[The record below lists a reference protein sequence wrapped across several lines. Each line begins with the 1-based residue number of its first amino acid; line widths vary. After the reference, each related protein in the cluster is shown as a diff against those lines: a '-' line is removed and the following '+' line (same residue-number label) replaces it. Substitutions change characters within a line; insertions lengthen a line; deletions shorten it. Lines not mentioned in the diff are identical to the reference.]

1 MASRPETL
9 PQALPEGRQAPRRP
23 NPAARAFLWL
33 DRRYRLREPLEYQLN
48 KKIPGHLNWTNCF
61 GGITFVC
68 FMLQALTGILL
79 AFYYKPTLEEAY
91 PSVLRIM
98 EEVPFGAF
106 VRGLH
111 AWTANVMIFMAI
123 LHMLKVF
130 FISAYRPPREF
141 TWVSGVL
148 LFFTTVTFGFSGYLL
163 PMNQLA
169 FWATTVGTEI
179 AGAMPLVGGV
189 AEVFLLGGGKI
200 TGETLTRFYAIHVLV
215 LPAAILLL
223 LAAHFSM
230 IRRQGIS
237 EPL

>member
-1 MASRPETL
+1 MDI
-9 PQALPEGRQAPRRP
+9 
-23 NPAARAFLWL
+23 AAKAFRYL

-48 KKIPGHLNWTNCF
+48 KRIPAHLNWTNCF

-68 FMLQALTGILL
+68 FSVQALTGILL
-79 AFYYKPTLEEAY
+79 AFYYKPTLPEAY
-91 PSVLRIM
+91 QSVLRIM
-98 EEVPFGAF
+98 EQVPFGAF

-111 AWTANVMIFMAI
+111 AWTANVMIFMAT

-141 TWVSGVL
+141 TWVSGVF
-148 LFFTTVTFGFSGYLL
+148 LFFVTVTFGFSGYLL
-163 PMNQLA
+163 PMNQLSY
-169 FWATTVGTEI
+169 WATTVGTQI
-179 AGAMPLVGGV
+179 AGAMPLVGSY
-189 AEVFLLGGGKI
+189 AQLFLLGGAKI
-200 TGETLTRFYAIHVLV
+200 GGETLTRFYALHVLV
-215 LPAAILLL
+215 LPAVIIVL

>member
-1 MASRPETL
+1 MDIASR
-9 PQALPEGRQAPRRP
+9 
-23 NPAARAFLWL
+23 AFRYL

-48 KKIPGHLNWTNCF
+48 KRIPAHLNWTNCF

-68 FMLQALTGILL
+68 FSLQALTGILL
-79 AFYYKPTLEEAY
+79 AFYYKPTMAEAY
-91 PSVLRIM
+91 TSVLRIM

-111 AWTANVMIFMAI
+111 AWTANVMIFMAT

-141 TWVSGVL
+141 TWVSGVF
-148 LFFTTVTFGFSGYLL
+148 LFFVSVFFGFSGYLL

-169 FWATTVGTEI
+169 YWATTVGAEI
-179 AGAMPLVGGV
+179 AGAFPLVGEY
-189 AEVFLLGGGKI
+189 ARLFLLGGGKI
-200 TGETLTRFYAIHVLV
+200 GGETLTRFYALHVLV
-215 LPAAILLL
+215 LPAVIIVL

>member
-1 MASRPETL
+1 MDAASR
-9 PQALPEGRQAPRRP
+9 
-23 NPAARAFLWL
+23 AFRYL

-48 KKIPGHLNWTNCF
+48 KRIPAHLNWTNCF

-68 FMLQALTGILL
+68 FSLQALTGILL
-79 AFYYKPTLEEAY
+79 AFYYKPSMAEAY
-91 PSVLRIM
+91 TSVLRIM

-111 AWTANVMIFMAI
+111 AWTANVMIFMAT

-130 FISAYRPPREF
+130 FISAYRPPREL
-141 TWVSGVL
+141 TWVSGVF
-148 LFFTTVTFGFSGYLL
+148 LFFVSVFFGFSGYLL

-169 FWATTVGTEI
+169 YWATTVGAEI
-179 AGAMPLVGGV
+179 AGAFPFVGEY
-189 AEVFLLGGGKI
+189 ARLFLLGGGKI
-200 TGETLTRFYAIHVLV
+200 GGETLTRFYALHVLV
-215 LPAAILLL
+215 LPAAIIVL

>member
-1 MASRPETL
+1 MNIASR
-9 PQALPEGRQAPRRP
+9 
-23 NPAARAFLWL
+23 AFRYL

-48 KKIPGHLNWTNCF
+48 KRIPAHLNWTNCF

-68 FMLQALTGILL
+68 FSLQALTGILL
-79 AFYYKPTLEEAY
+79 AFYYKPTMAEAY
-91 PSVLRIM
+91 TSVLRIM

-111 AWTANVMIFMAI
+111 AWTANVMIFMAT

-148 LFFTTVTFGFSGYLL
+148 LFFVTVFFGFSGYLL

-169 FWATTVGTEI
+169 YCATTVGTQI
-179 AGAMPLVGGV
+179 AGAFPFVGEY
-189 AEVFLLGGGKI
+189 AQLFLPGGAKLS
-200 TGETLTRFYAIHVLV
+200 GETLTRFCARRALL
-215 LPAAILLL
+215 LPAGIIIRR
-223 LAAHFSM
+223 AAHFPR

-237 EPL
+237 DPL

>member
-1 MASRPETL
+1 MDIASR
-9 PQALPEGRQAPRRP
+9 
-23 NPAARAFLWL
+23 AFRYL

-48 KKIPGHLNWTNCF
+48 KRIPAHLNWTNCF

-68 FMLQALTGILL
+68 FSLQALTGILL
-79 AFYYKPTLEEAY
+79 AFYYKPSMAEAY
-91 PSVLRIM
+91 SSVLRIM

-111 AWTANVMIFMAI
+111 AWTANVMIFMAT

-141 TWVSGVL
+141 TWVSGVF
-148 LFFTTVTFGFSGYLL
+148 LFFVSVFFGFSGYLL

-169 FWATTVGTEI
+169 YWATTVGAEI
-179 AGAMPLVGGV
+179 AGAFPVVGEY
-189 AEVFLLGGGKI
+189 ARLFLLGGGKI
-200 TGETLTRFYAIHVLV
+200 GGETLTRFYALHVLV
-215 LPAAILLL
+215 LPAAIIVL

>member
-1 MASRPETL
+1 MDVASR
-9 PQALPEGRQAPRRP
+9 
-23 NPAARAFLWL
+23 AFRYL

-48 KKIPGHLNWTNCF
+48 KRIPAHLNWTNCF

-68 FMLQALTGILL
+68 FSLQALTGILL
-79 AFYYKPTLEEAY
+79 AFYYKPSMAEAY
-91 PSVLRIM
+91 TSVLRIM

-111 AWTANVMIFMAI
+111 AWTANVMIFMAT

-141 TWVSGVL
+141 TWVSGVF
-148 LFFTTVTFGFSGYLL
+148 LFFVSVFFGFSGYLL

-169 FWATTVGTEI
+169 YWATTVGAEI
-179 AGAMPLVGGV
+179 AGAFPFVGEY
-189 AEVFLLGGGKI
+189 ARLFLLGGGKI
-200 TGETLTRFYAIHVLV
+200 GEETLTRFYALHVLV
-215 LPAAILLL
+215 LPAAIIVL

>member
-1 MASRPETL
+1 MDAASR
-9 PQALPEGRQAPRRP
+9 
-23 NPAARAFLWL
+23 AFRYL

-48 KKIPGHLNWTNCF
+48 KRIPAHLNWTNCF

-68 FMLQALTGILL
+68 FSLQALTGILL
-79 AFYYKPTLEEAY
+79 AFYYKPTMAEAY
-91 PSVLRIM
+91 TSVLRIM

-111 AWTANVMIFMAI
+111 AWTANVMIFMAM

-148 LFFTTVTFGFSGYLL
+148 LFFVSVFFGFSGYLL

-169 FWATTVGTEI
+169 YWATTVGAEI
-179 AGAMPLVGGV
+179 AGAFPLVGEY
-189 AEVFLLGGGKI
+189 ARLFLLGGGKI
-200 TGETLTRFYAIHVLV
+200 GGETLTRFYALHVLV
-215 LPAAILLL
+215 LPAAIIVL

>member
-1 MASRPETL
+1 MDIASR
-9 PQALPEGRQAPRRP
+9 
-23 NPAARAFLWL
+23 AFRYL

-48 KKIPGHLNWTNCF
+48 KRIPAHLNWTNCF

-68 FMLQALTGILL
+68 FSLQALTGILL
-79 AFYYKPTLEEAY
+79 AFYYKPSMAEAY
-91 PSVLRIM
+91 TSVLRIM

-111 AWTANVMIFMAI
+111 AWTANVMIFMAT

-141 TWVSGVL
+141 TWVSGVF
-148 LFFTTVTFGFSGYLL
+148 LFFVSVFFGFSGYLL

-169 FWATTVGTEI
+169 YWATTVGAEI
-179 AGAMPLVGGV
+179 AGAFPLVGEQ
-189 AEVFLLGGGKI
+189 ARLFLLGGGKI
-200 TGETLTRFYAIHVLV
+200 GGETLTRFYALHVLV
-215 LPAAILLL
+215 LPAAIIVL

>member
-1 MASRPETL
+1 MDI
-9 PQALPEGRQAPRRP
+9 APR
-23 NPAARAFLWL
+23 AFRYL

-48 KKIPGHLNWTNCF
+48 KRIPAHLNWTNCF

-68 FMLQALTGILL
+68 FSLQALTGILL
-79 AFYYKPTLEEAY
+79 AFYYKPTMAEAY
-91 PSVLRIM
+91 TSVLRIM

-130 FISAYRPPREF
+130 FISAYRPPREL

-148 LFFTTVTFGFSGYLL
+148 LFFVSVFFGFSGYLL

-169 FWATTVGTEI
+169 YWATTVGAEI
-179 AGAMPLVGGV
+179 AGAFPFIGEYARL
-189 AEVFLLGGGKI
+189 FLLGGGKI
-200 TGETLTRFYAIHVLV
+200 GGETLTRFYALHVLV
-215 LPAAILLL
+215 LPAAIIVL